1 MKKKIQ
7 KGTELILK
15 KQKQKNIQVQNKF
28 SKNYFLSKIYET
40 HFISYK
46 IIIYIYIYLKKQEI
60 NK

>member
-46 IIIYIYIYLKKQEI
+46 IIIYIYINKK
-60 NK
+60 